1 MMAFD
6 SDEENKRRVDSA
18 AVREGEQPLRLAMAR
33 CADAVFEALRAGAG
47 IGPVSISGPKQAAG
61 TLGIDNNFFRP
72 HREHPARA
80 AAHKHGTVGLY
91 PRARAADT
99 QS

>member
-1 MMAFD
+1 
-6 SDEENKRRVDSA
+6 
-18 AVREGEQPLRLAMAR
+18 
-33 CADAVFEALRAGAG
+33 
-47 IGPVSISGPKQAAG
+47 VSISGPKQAAG

-91 PRARAADT
+91 PRARAADPH
-99 QS
+99 S